1 MSYKKSYKLI
11 GIEWDRRPGDCPD
24 DISEVGIGRDH
35 RVERDIFDLDF
46 YVRHIKVSEIMS
58 ADGLFEL
65 DRVLDTL
72 TWCDEIQLLVD
83 NEPKNHTPVL
93 DGYYK
98 KRLGQI
104 LHYVRQRSNGKSVLL
119 VK

>member
-11 GIEWDRRPGDCPD
+11 GIEWDRKPKDSPD
-24 DISEVGIGRDH
+24 DISEVEIGRDH

-58 ADGLFEL
+58 FTELPEL
-65 DRVLDTL
+65 DRVLNTL
-72 TWCDEIQLLVD
+72 VWCDEIQLLVD

-93 DGYYK
+93 DDYYK
-98 KRLGQI
+98 IRLGQI
-104 LHYVRQRSNGKSVLL
+104 LHYVRQRSHGKSVLL